1 MKKRIMFRWPER
13 DGKIPPLFT
22 LIELLIVIAIIAI
35 LASLLLPALN
45 RAREKARE
53 TLCKNNL
60 KQTGLAFLGYASSN
74 RDYIAVM
81 HSGKQWMRF
90 LTEGGHYSS
99 QSYYKNNFEYKACR
113 ASYCPSLEYP
123 TTDASKFEWYTYGIV
138 WMPKQQDVDYK
149 NNVNGK
155 KDRLGDFVVT
165 ATGNEWIC
173 YYHTTKI
180 KAPAQMVLA
189 ADANRAVTRGGA
201 AGYPSFVPSKFS
213 SQSAMALQHADRAN
227 CLYVD
232 GHVNAQSKENL
243 YNSVNHIRAF
253 NNSEGK
259 MFPLMD

>member
-1 MKKRIMFRWPER
+1 M
-13 DGKIPPLFT
+13 
-22 LIELLIVIAIIAI
+22 
-35 LASLLLPALN
+35 
-45 RAREKARE
+45 
-53 TLCKNNL
+53 
-60 KQTGLAFLGYASSN
+60 
-74 RDYIAVM
+74 AV
-81 HSGKQWMRF
+81 
-90 LTEGGHYSS
+90 
-99 QSYYKNNFEYKACR
+99 NNFEYKACR

-165 ATGNEWIC
+165 APGNEWIC

>member
-99 QSYYKNNFEYKACR
+99 QSYYKNNFHCR
-113 ASYCPSLEYP
+113 PIHL
-123 TTDASKFEWYTYGIV
+123 
-138 WMPKQQDVDYK
+138 
-149 NNVNGK
+149 
-155 KDRLGDFVVT
+155 
-165 ATGNEWIC
+165 
-173 YYHTTKI
+173 
-180 KAPAQMVLA
+180 
-189 ADANRAVTRGGA
+189 
-201 AGYPSFVPSKFS
+201 
-213 SQSAMALQHADRAN
+213 
-227 CLYVD
+227 
-232 GHVNAQSKENL
+232 
-243 YNSVNHIRAF
+243 
-253 NNSEGK
+253 
-259 MFPLMD
+259 

>member
-1 MKKRIMFRWPER
+1 
-13 DGKIPPLFT
+13 
-22 LIELLIVIAIIAI
+22 
-35 LASLLLPALN
+35 
-45 RAREKARE
+45 
-53 TLCKNNL
+53 
-60 KQTGLAFLGYASSN
+60 
-74 RDYIAVM
+74 M

-99 QSYYKNNFEYKACR
+99 QSYYKNNFEYKLCR

-165 ATGNEWIC
+165 APGNEWIC